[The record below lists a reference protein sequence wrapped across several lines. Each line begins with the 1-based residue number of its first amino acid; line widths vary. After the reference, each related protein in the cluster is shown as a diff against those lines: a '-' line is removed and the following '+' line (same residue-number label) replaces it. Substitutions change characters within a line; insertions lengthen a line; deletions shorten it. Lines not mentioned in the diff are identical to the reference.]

1 MMEWDIS
8 AINVSTLSYYIR
20 SMEKK
25 HIKCKH
31 EGVRYPC
38 DKCELAE
45 NTGGGLK

>member
-1 MMEWDIS
+1 MWVRW
-8 AINVSTLSYYIR
+8 ATTLGQWK
-20 SMEKK
+20 KK

-31 EGVRYPC
+31 EGVTYYC